1 MSTLSR
7 QSWFA
12 RDRKVGNEMIKAI
25 DVLSNRL
32 NQMAMKSIDER
43 EHDSFMSQ
51 STFALI
57 GILLVAARAQA
68 STQEVQ
74 AMNNPIS
81 LSSNTSSSSISECK

>member
-1 MSTLSR
+1 MSTFSR

-12 RDRKVGNEMIKAI
+12 IDRKVGNEMIKAI

-43 EHDSFMSQ
+43 EHDSFMYQ

-57 GILLVAARAQA
+57 GILLVTARAQA